1 MMMEKQQA
9 DLERFARFLAEMIAK
24 YGVEVLAE
32 IDNETED
39 ADNTGTTTAA

>member
-24 YGVEVLAE
+24 YGMEVLAE
-32 IDNETED
+32 IDREKED
-39 ADNTGTTTAA
+39 PDNTGTTAAA

>member
-1 MMMEKQQA
+1 MMEKQQA
-9 DLERFARFLAEMIAK
+9 GLDRFAYFLAEMIAK

-32 IDNETED
+32 IDNEKED

>member
-1 MMMEKQQA
+1 MMTANQQA
-9 DLERFARFLAEMIAK
+9 DLDRFARFLAEMIAK

-32 IDNETED
+32 IDREKED